1 MVRQLAINAGI
12 LVISSFVILL
22 TFHFL
27 ISSTNE
33 KRNQAA
39 LFDQLGSYIQAD
51 RYELLDSGILSKYP
65 AVKSVYLA
73 RDGEGRLLGYIV
85 DVEISDSNGLL
96 YTRMSVSSD
105 GERILQIRIIS
116 QDGVQTDMANPIE
129 KELCEQF
136 SGIRMPVAL
145 ISQMSPDILT
155 QNEYPSLSGLHDGI
169 FYAQSEDFDERGY
182 KDFVEMTVKE
192 GRITEIVWDAVEKGD
207 GKNRAEASVD
217 GEYEI
222 SSEQPIWAAQAFAIQ
237 NKLLEV
243 QDPAKLA
250 IKSDGIT
257 EIVDGVEM
265 DVRMFYLLTSMCI
278 DNSINNIPKEPDPT
292 IEVDSGNEDEEDT
305 DTGNS
310 DVNSEPGGSN
320 ETQPTSKPEATVS
333 PTELFETSEPT
344 PIPDSSVIGNE
355 DGVVDTD
362 QNNIL
367 TESIDGLPLAEIQ
380 TQIKGVKQNP
390 ILSERTVSTVN
401 SAYKFL
407 REYLKW
413 GE

>member
-1 MVRQLAINAGI
+1 MMTRKVIRQLAINAGI

-22 TFHFL
+22 TFHF
-27 ISSTNE
+27 IQHSIND

-39 LFDQLGSYIQAD
+39 LYDQLGSYIQAD
-51 RYELLDSGILSKYP
+51 RYELLDSAILSKHP

-73 RDGEGRLLGYIV
+73 WDGDGRLLGYIV

-96 YTRMSVSSD
+96 HTRMSVSSD
-105 GERILQIRIIS
+105 GEKILQINIVS
-116 QDGVQTDMANPIE
+116 QDGVQTDMSTPVE
-129 KELCEQF
+129 RELCAQF
-136 SGIRMPVAL
+136 TDIRMPVAL

-155 QNEYPSLSGLHDGI
+155 QSEYPSLSGLHDGT
-169 FYAQSEDFDERGY
+169 FYAQADDFDKRGY
-182 KDFVEMTVKE
+182 KDFVEMTVE
-192 GRITEIVWDAVEKGD
+192 GGRITKIVWDAIDKDD

-217 GEYEI
+217 GEYAI
-222 SSEQPIWAAQAFAIQ
+222 SSDQPIWAAQAFAIQ

-257 EIVDGVEM
+257 EIVEGVKM
-265 DVRMFYLLTSMCI
+265 DVRMFYSLTSVCI
-278 DNSINNIPKEPDPT
+278 ENSINNLPKESDTTVATTSVNGDDKDP
-292 IEVDSGNEDEEDT
+292 N
-305 DTGNS
+305 NS
-310 DVNSEPGGSN
+310 QA
-320 ETQPTSKPEATVS
+320 QPTPQPEVTVS
-333 PTELFETSEPT
+333 PMEIVETAEPT
-344 PIPDSSVIGNE
+344 EIPDSAVVGNE

-367 TESIDGLPLAEIQ
+367 SESIDGLPLAEIQ
-380 TQIKGVKQNP
+380 TQIKGMKQDP

-407 REYLKW
+407 RDYLKW